1 MDKFS
6 GLKKSFEKIYLKAPK
21 PLGPAMIGPDD
32 EKSGQADVE
41 KRGHKTIQQGLKRA
55 DFQLKQSVFYNVL
68 ETSVPKPKRPPYSR
82 RPFSCSAAHYGRKCP
97 RRSQLKLMKRS
108 AMM

>member
-68 ETSVPKPKRPPYSR
+68 ETSVPKPNGR
-82 RPFSCSAAHYGRKCP
+82 RTAGGRLVAAQPIMGGNALAGL
-97 RRSQLKLMKRS
+97 S
-108 AMM
+108 